1 MKQSIFTSAI
11 KLLRVALLPTL
22 LLGSLLVAGCGE
34 RIQSAN
40 SEESMENLLEFPH
53 PVVQRDW
60 AQIKRS
66 GVLRIIT
73 FYNSRTYFIH
83 KGGQA
88 GFDFELIERF
98 ANENELTV
106 EVVIA
111 QPGDELISML
121 NSGQGDVVC
130 AGMPA
135 TSDADQ
141 FVTLSR
147 PTGFS
152 SKVVI
157 ISDDSPIGTQ
167 ISQLAGQSLTIPWGC
182 PFLSVLQETRQESG
196 VPFRINQGPSQVES
210 EELMTLVGQ
219 GRLQAVVVDNLTA
232 QAGMAW
238 IDGLKLGP
246 SLGDE
251 HPTVWMVR
259 KNSSELAD
267 KINPFL
273 KKHLRINESGRWRRS
288 QTYGIIFDR
297 YFANEKT
304 IQQFREAA
312 HRPDISGRI
321 SGYDAM
327 VRRQAEP
334 LGLDW
339 RMVSALMYQESRFY
353 TRARSNADARG
364 LMQVLPAF
372 AGPQADSLYHPAPNI
387 RAGLRLMA
395 TTYNSFA
402 YLDSL
407 DRWRFT
413 LATYHAGV
421 GHVTDARRMA
431 MDYGRDPNSWER
443 GLLLTLPRLM
453 QHRHYRDTRHGF
465 YRGAETVDYVEEII
479 NRYRTYCRFVPRD
492 PEAALPDSMA
502 PDLLEGWDADLSGLP
517 DLVLEP
523 PAPE

>member
-1 MKQSIFTSAI
+1 MKSFRSAPTPRI
-11 KLLRVALLPTL
+11 LKVAFWVYLVLGITL
-22 LLGSLLVAGCGE
+22 IQGCGE
-34 RIQSAN
+34 RIEQEN
-40 SEESMENLLEFPH
+40 SPESPQARHDFPH

-60 AQIKRS
+60 IQIRKS

-88 GFDFELIERF
+88 GFDYELIERF
-98 ANENELTV
+98 AGENGLTT
-106 EVVIA
+106 EIVIA
-111 QPGDELISML
+111 QPGDDLISML
-121 NSGQGDVVC
+121 NSGQGDVIC
-130 AGMPA
+130 SGLPA
-135 TSDADQ
+135 DNDEEQYVA
-141 FVTLSR
+141 LSR

-152 SKVVI
+152 TKVAVF
-157 ISDDSPIGTQ
+157 SDKSPAATEMQ
-167 ISQLAGQSLTIPWGC
+167 DLAGMSLTIPWGC
-182 PFLSVLQETRQESG
+182 PFLPELQEIRRKSE
-196 VPFRINQGPSQVES
+196 VPFRINQGPSQVEA
-210 EELMTLVGQ
+210 EELMTLAAQ

-232 QAGMAW
+232 RAGMAW
-238 IDGLKLGP
+238 IQGLQIGPALGP
-246 SLGDE
+246 E
-251 HPTVWMVR
+251 VPTVWMVR
-259 KNSSELAD
+259 KNSTELGGKID
-267 KINPFL
+267 KFL
-273 KKHLRINESGRWRRS
+273 KKHLWINESGRWRRS
-288 QTYGIIFDR
+288 QVYGIIFDR
-297 YFANEKT
+297 YFDNEKT
-304 IQQFREAA
+304 IQQFRNAV
-312 HRPDISGRI
+312 HRPDKSGRI
-321 SGYDAM
+321 SGYDSI

-353 TRARSNADARG
+353 SRARSNADARG

-421 GHVTDARRMA
+421 GHVTDARRIA
-431 MDYGRDPNSWER
+431 MDFGQNPNSWED
-443 GLLLTLPRLM
+443 GLMAALPKLM
-453 QHRHYRDTRHGF
+453 QNRHYRNTRHGF

-479 NRYRTYCRFVPRD
+479 NRYRTYCRFVPRN
-492 PEAALPDSMA
+492 PESALPDSLG

-523 PAPE
+523 PPEK

>member
-1 MKQSIFTSAI
+1 MKQNVYQLF
-11 KLLRVALLPTL
+11 LRSLHKVFIPLL
-22 LLGSLLVAGCGE
+22 LLGMAIIVGCGE
-34 RIQSAN
+34 RILPASN
-40 SEESMENLLEFPH
+40 SDTADNLPDFPQ
-53 PVVQRDW
+53 PVVQHDFSH
-60 AQIKRS
+60 IKKA
-66 GVLRIIT
+66 GILRIIT

-88 GFDFELIERF
+88 GFDYELIERF
-98 ANENELTV
+98 ARENELTV

-111 QPGDELISML
+111 QPGDDLISLL

-130 AGMPA
+130 AGLPA
-135 TSDADQ
+135 PEGADQ
-141 FVTLSR
+141 FVDLTR

-152 SKVVI
+152 RKVVVLPDNGPRGI
-157 ISDDSPIGTQ
+157 NMSDLKG
-167 ISQLAGQSLTIPWGC
+167 LSLTIPWGC
-182 PFLSVLQETRQESG
+182 PFSPVLQKIRKESG
-196 VPFRINQGPSQVES
+196 VAFRINQGPSQVEA
-210 EELMTLVGQ
+210 EELMTLVAQ

-238 IDGLKLGP
+238 IDGLQVGP
-246 SLGDE
+246 SLGNE
-251 HPTVWMVR
+251 RPTVWMVR
-259 KNSSELAD
+259 KNSTELGSKLD
-267 KINPFL
+267 IFL
-273 KKHLRINESGRWRRS
+273 KEHLRINETGRWRRS

-304 IQQFREAA
+304 IQKFREAV
-312 HRPDISGRI
+312 HRPDKSRRI

-327 VRRQAEP
+327 VRRQSEP

-339 RMVSALMYQESRFY
+339 RMVSALIYQESRFY
-353 TRARSNADARG
+353 TRARSKADARG

-372 AGPQADSLYHPAPNI
+372 AGPQADSLYHPAPNL

-395 TTYNSFA
+395 STYNSFA

-413 LATYHAGV
+413 LATYHAGT

-443 GLLLTLPRLM
+443 GLLLMLPRLM

-465 YRGAETVDYVEEII
+465 YGGVETVDYVEEII
-479 NRYRTYCRFVPRD
+479 NRYRTYIRFVPLD
-492 PEAALPDSMA
+492 PDAAEADSA
-502 PDLLEGWDADLSGLP
+502 AVDLLDGWDADLSGLP
-517 DLVLEP
+517 DLVIEP

>member
-1 MKQSIFTSAI
+1 MK
-11 KLLRVALLPTL
+11 LRTYTVVNRVLRMV
-22 LLGSLLVAGCGE
+22 LVAFLVPGFMMIHGCGE
-34 RIQSAN
+34 RIDPIN
-40 SEESMENLLEFPH
+40 PDEVVDNLPAFPR
-53 PVVQRDW
+53 PVIERDW
-60 AQIKRS
+60 SEIKRS

-98 ANENELTV
+98 ARENELTV

-111 QPGDELISML
+111 QPGDDLISLL
-121 NSGQGDVVC
+121 NSGQGDIVC
-130 AGMPA
+130 SGLPA
-135 TSDADQ
+135 HDNAEL

-152 SKVVI
+152 TKVVVLPENRSSI
-157 ISDDSPIGTQ
+157 NKVSD
-167 ISQLAGQSLTIPWGC
+167 LAGLSLTIPWGC
-182 PFLSVLQETRQESG
+182 PFLPVLQNIRLESE
-196 VPFRINQGPSQVES
+196 VPFRINKGPSHVEA
-210 EELMTLVGQ
+210 EELMALVAQ
-219 GRLQAVVVDNLTA
+219 ERLQAVVVDNLTA
-232 QAGMAW
+232 QAGIAW
-238 IDGLKLGP
+238 IDGLTMGP
-246 SLGDE
+246 SLGQE
-251 HPTVWMVR
+251 RSTVWMVR
-259 KNSSELAD
+259 KNSTELTG

-273 KKHLRINESGRWRRS
+273 KKHLRINENGRWRRS

-304 IQQFREAA
+304 IQKFSEAA
-312 HRPDISGRI
+312 HRPDKSGRI
-321 SGYDAM
+321 SGFDAM
-327 VRRQAEP
+327 VRRQSEP

-339 RMVSALMYQESRFY
+339 RMVSALIYQESRFY
-353 TRARSNADARG
+353 PRARSKADARG

-372 AGPQADSLYHPAPNI
+372 AGPQADSLYHPAPNM

-413 LATYHAGV
+413 LATYHAGT

-431 MDYGRDPNSWER
+431 MDYGRNPNSWER

-453 QHRHYRDTRHGF
+453 QHRHYSDTRHGF
-465 YRGAETVDYVEEII
+465 YGGVETVDYVEEII

-492 PEAALPDSMA
+492 PKAALADSVA
-502 PDLLEGWDADLSGLP
+502 LDILDGWDADLSGLP
-517 DLVLEP
+517 DLVIEP
-523 PAPE
+523 PPPE